1 MTSILSKSF
10 RHLTLSINF
19 ELIKFPTYK
28 HRRGSFLYRRD
39 EALGYAVG
47 DSVIHV
53 LEEPNLLQFDAA
65 KHIQSNDSVRED

>member
-1 MTSILSKSF
+1 M
-10 RHLTLSINF
+10 
-19 ELIKFPTYK
+19 
-28 HRRGSFLYRRD
+28 
-39 EALGYAVG
+39 G